1 MPKAQSSILF
11 LGKEEDPY
19 CAKALEFC
27 QSSFEDVTACLGV
40 WGDPLPKKA
49 AAWRGDY
56 IISYLS
62 RWVVPA
68 SLLKQARQAAFNFH
82 PASPEYPGIGCNN
95 FALYE
100 NATEYGVTCHHTEAK
115 VDTGAIIAVKRFP
128 LYPSD
133 DVASLLTR
141 TYEHQLELFYEIVG
155 GIASGQPLPTSD
167 EKWTRKPF
175 TREEFNELF
184 IITPDMSEE
193 EITKRIR
200 ATTFKHWKP
209 YIMLGKHT
217 FELKTDEEKR

>member
-1 MPKAQSSILF
+1 MPKAQFSILF

-49 AAWRGDY
+49 AEWGGDY

-68 SLLKQARQAAFNFH
+68 SLLKQARKAAFNFH

-100 NATEYGVTCHHTEAK
+100 NATAYGVTCHHMEAK

-155 GIASGQPLPTSD
+155 GISSGQPLPSSD

-193 EITKRIR
+193 EIAKRIR

-209 YIMLGKHT
+209 YIVLGKHT
-217 FELKTDEEKR
+217 FELKTNEDR